1 MKVTK
6 DMIEAFIGSDQEACK
21 YLEEI
26 VNGEYKAE
34 QFREDVHFILDETP
48 SQTSYWEQVYPL
60 IETLDEDQRYM
71 AEKIANDMWERHH
84 KPHDYGWGY

>member
-26 VNGEYKAE
+26 VHGEYKAE
-34 QFREDVHFILDETP
+34 QFREDVLNYNSVTP
-48 SQTSYWEQVYPL
+48 VYYIPL
-60 IETLDEDQRYM
+60 WMQGG
-71 AEKIANDMWERHH
+71 K
-84 KPHDYGWGY
+84 K

>member
-34 QFREDVHFILDETP
+34 QFREDVLNYNSVTP
-48 SQTSYWEQVYPL
+48 VYYKPL
-60 IETLDEDQRYM
+60 WLQGGKYE
-71 AEKIANDMWERHH
+71 
-84 KPHDYGWGY
+84 